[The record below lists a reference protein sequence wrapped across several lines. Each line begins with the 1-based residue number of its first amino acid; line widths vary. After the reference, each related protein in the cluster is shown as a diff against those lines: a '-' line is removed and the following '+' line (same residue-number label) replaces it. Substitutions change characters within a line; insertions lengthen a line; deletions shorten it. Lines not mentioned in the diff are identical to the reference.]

1 MHRLAAISLVCGVV
15 FGITGCSADSTVQLD
30 DLRVGFVA
38 AGGECSDW
46 APLEKPLALGAKT
59 CAEGAVLAVFES
71 SEDRADFIKS
81 ELETNEQIRARTH
94 IIVSKEEWLIIDTL
108 AVIVR
113 IMPRLGG
120 MISGRNGA
128 NP

>member
-1 MHRLAAISLVCGVV
+1 M
-15 FGITGCSADSTVQLD
+15 FGLTGCSTESAAQLG
-30 DLRVGFVA
+30 DLRERFVE
-38 AGGECSDW
+38 AGGVCSDW
-46 APLEKPLALGAKT
+46 APLGKPLALAAQT
-59 CAEGAVLAVFES
+59 CAEGATLVVFNS
-71 SEDRADFIKS
+71 TEDRADFIKS

-94 IIVSKEEWLIIDTL
+94 VIVSEDTWLVIDTL

-113 IMPRLGG
+113 VMPPMGG

>member
-1 MHRLAAISLVCGVV
+1 MHRLAAISLVCSVA
-15 FGITGCSADSTVQLD
+15 FGLTGCSTNPAAQLD
-30 DLRVGFVA
+30 DLRERFVA
-38 AGGECSDW
+38 AGGTCSTW
-46 APLEKPLALGAKT
+46 SAVSEPGAVAARV
-59 CAEGAVLAVFES
+59 CAEGAVLMVFADTV
-71 SEDRADFIKS
+71 DRADFIKS

-94 IIVSKEEWLIIDTL
+94 IIVSKDEWLVIDSL

-113 IMPRLGG
+113 VLPALGG

>member
-1 MHRLAAISLVCGVV
+1 MHRLATISLVSSVLLGL
-15 FGITGCSADSTVQLD
+15 TGCSADSAAQLD
-30 DLRVGFVA
+30 DLRERFVA

-46 APLEKPLALGAKT
+46 AQLDEPLALGAKT
-59 CAEGAVLAVFES
+59 CTEGAALVVFAS
-71 SEDRADFIKS
+71 TEDRADFIKS

-94 IIVSKEEWLIIDTL
+94 IIVSKDTWLVIDTL

-113 IMPRLGG
+113 VMPRMGG

>member
-1 MHRLAAISLVCGVV
+1 VHRLATISLVCGAA
-15 FGITGCSADSTVQLD
+15 FGLTGCSTDSAPQLD
-30 DLRVGFVA
+30 DLRERFVA

-46 APLEKPLALGAKT
+46 ISLEKPLALGAKT
-59 CAEGAVLAVFES
+59 CTEGAILVVFES
-71 SEDRADFIKS
+71 TEDRADFIKS

-94 IIVSKEEWLIIDTL
+94 IIVSKDEWLVIDSL
-108 AVIVR
+108 ADIVR
-113 IMPRLGG
+113 VMPAMGG

>member
-1 MHRLAAISLVCGVV
+1 M
-15 FGITGCSADSTVQLD
+15 FGLTGCSTESAAQLD
-30 DLRVGFVA
+30 DLRERFVA
-38 AGGECSDW
+38 AGGVCSVW
-46 APLEKPLALGAKT
+46 APLGKPLALAAQT
-59 CAEGAVLAVFES
+59 CAEGATLVVFNS
-71 SEDRADFIKS
+71 TEDRADFIKS

-94 IIVSKEEWLIIDTL
+94 VIVSEDTWLVIDTL

-113 IMPRLGG
+113 VMPPMGG